1 MRFIGRFCHYI
12 ILYIP
17 FLVIF
22 LFYFASE
29 QRIQPIDYENNKKLC
44 LAILSLLLLIGN
56 ASFAAKEK
64 KYVLSSPDGTLK
76 VEISAGNELA
86 YQVMHGN
93 DTILSHSNIGLVLEN
108 GTIVGKT
115 PRITG
120 ERRRKIKDNIESPFY
135 RFKEFVATGNELDL
149 KLKGG
154 FGIIFRAYN
163 EGVAY
168 RFYTTQS
175 SDIIIKEE
183 QAEFN
188 FKEDYTAYLPYT
200 TNDKKPMAMAYQNVY
215 DITPLSKAQPK
226 LAFLPVTVDCGSVK
240 LTLLESDLEAYPGMF
255 VQSQQGK
262 YGLKGVFAPYPAKT
276 DFYPWRKQE
285 YVTETTDFISRSR
298 GSRSYPWRVLAITEK
313 DTDMPVN
320 NLVYALASPNRI
332 GDTSWIKTGKV
343 AWDWWNDWNL
353 KGVPFKAGINM
364 DTYKYYIDFASRNG
378 LEFIVLDE
386 GWYDPKSGDMLTV
399 IPELDLTELI
409 AYGKSK
415 GVEIV
420 LWTVFNVLDS
430 QLEAA
435 CKKYADMGIKGF
447 KVDFLDR
454 DDQTAVE
461 MVYRIAEMTA
471 RYKLTLDLHGIYK
484 PTGINRTYP
493 HIINFESVFGMEEVK
508 WTDIKNNMP
517 LYDVTF
523 PYIRMMAG
531 PVDYTPGAMRNATK
545 ADWRAMYYTPASM
558 GTRCHQLAA
567 YIVHDS
573 PFTMLCDAPTN
584 YLNEQECVDFIA
596 SLPVEVDS
604 TFIASGE
611 LGKYIVTVR
620 KKDVNWYIGGMTN
633 WDERDVQLDFS
644 FLPEGMSYTAVLFK
658 DGVNANKQAEDY
670 RKETIRI
677 DKDSRLTLHLASGG
691 GFAMKLELC
700 PVHGQVTGIP
710 EGKNIP
716 SFYQKYI
723 ETEGL
728 YVTSSGKVSDEAL
741 LKACDIISLMLAK
754 RPDVKAHMVKK
765 GCHVMI
771 IGKDE
776 ETCDLPEFAHICNCE
791 DSIKY
796 WNWRARGF
804 GGAPEDEFSSSCGEE
819 NLLALPQDKYVGEN
833 ILIHEFAHLIHTV
846 GIVGVEPDFN
856 ERLEA
861 LRQNAIRKGLWEKTY
876 AVSNKEEYFAE
887 CVQSFFNCN
896 RYAEPANGVHNWV
909 NRRTKLKTYDPDMYR
924 LLQEYFY
931 EIEIPIHNVVHE

>member
-1 MRFIGRFCHYI
+1 MK
-12 ILYIP
+12 
-17 FLVIF
+17 
-22 LFYFASE
+22 
-29 QRIQPIDYENNKKLC
+29 NNKKLC

-386 GWYDPKSGDMLTV
+386 GWYAPKSGDMLTV
-399 IPELDLTELI
+399 IPELDLPELI

-584 YLNEQECVDFIA
+584 YLNEQECVDFMA

-644 FLPEGMSYTAVLFK
+644 FLPEGVSYTAVLFK

-670 RKETIRI
+670 RKETICI
-677 DKDSRLTLHLASGG
+677 NKDSRLTLHLASGG

>member
-120 ERRRKIKDNIESPFY
+120 ERRRKIKDNMESPFY

-215 DITPLSKAQPK
+215 DIIPLSKAQPK

-399 IPELDLTELI
+399 IPELDLPELI

-620 KKDVNWYIGGMTN
+620 KKDVNWYIGGMTS

>member
-1 MRFIGRFCHYI
+1 MK
-12 ILYIP
+12 
-17 FLVIF
+17 
-22 LFYFASE
+22 
-29 QRIQPIDYENNKKLC
+29 NNKKLY

-215 DITPLSKAQPK
+215 DIIPLSKAQPK

-386 GWYDPKSGDMLTV
+386 GWYAPKSGDMLTV

-700 PVHGQVTGIP
+700 PVHGQVTSIP

>member
-1 MRFIGRFCHYI
+1 MK
-12 ILYIP
+12 
-17 FLVIF
+17 
-22 LFYFASE
+22 
-29 QRIQPIDYENNKKLC
+29 NNKKLC
-44 LAILSLLLLIGN
+44 FAILSLLLLIGN
-56 ASFAAKEK
+56 ASLAAKEK

-399 IPELDLTELI
+399 IPEFDLTELI

>member
-1 MRFIGRFCHYI
+1 MK
-12 ILYIP
+12 
-17 FLVIF
+17 
-22 LFYFASE
+22 
-29 QRIQPIDYENNKKLC
+29 NNKKLC
-44 LAILSLLLLIGN
+44 FAILSLLLLIGN
-56 ASFAAKEK
+56 VSLAAKEK

-76 VEISAGNELA
+76 VEISTGNELA

-93 DTILSHSNIGLVLEN
+93 DTILSHSNIALVLED

-120 ERRRKIKDNIESPFY
+120 ERRKKIKDNIESPFY

-175 SDIIIKEE
+175 SDIIIKDE

-188 FKEDYTAYLPYT
+188 FNKDYMAYLPYT
-200 TNDKKPMAMAYQNVY
+200 TNDKKPMAMAFQNVY

-285 YVTETTDFISRSR
+285 YVTETTDFISRSC

-386 GWYDPKSGDMLTV
+386 GWYAPKSGDMLTV
-399 IPELDLTELI
+399 IPELDLPELI

-584 YLNEQECVDFIA
+584 YLNEQECVDFMA

-765 GCHVMI
+765 GCHVMV

-819 NLLALPQDKYVGEN
+819 NLLALPQDKYAGEN

-846 GIVGVEPDFN
+846 GIVGVEPGFN

-861 LRQNAIRKGLWEKTY
+861 LRQHAIRKGLWEKTY

>member
-1 MRFIGRFCHYI
+1 MK
-12 ILYIP
+12 
-17 FLVIF
+17 
-22 LFYFASE
+22 
-29 QRIQPIDYENNKKLC
+29 NNKKLY

-644 FLPEGMSYTAVLFK
+644 FLPEGVSYTAVLFK

-700 PVHGQVTGIP
+700 PVHGQVTSIP

>member
-1 MRFIGRFCHYI
+1 MK
-12 ILYIP
+12 
-17 FLVIF
+17 
-22 LFYFASE
+22 
-29 QRIQPIDYENNKKLC
+29 NNKKLY

-56 ASFAAKEK
+56 ASFVAKEK

-93 DTILSHSNIGLVLEN
+93 DTILSHSNIGLVLED

-644 FLPEGMSYTAVLFK
+644 FLPEGVSYTAVLFK

-765 GCHVMI
+765 GCHVMV

-819 NLLALPQDKYVGEN
+819 NLLALSQDKYVGEN

>member
-1 MRFIGRFCHYI
+1 MK
-12 ILYIP
+12 
-17 FLVIF
+17 
-22 LFYFASE
+22 
-29 QRIQPIDYENNKKLC
+29 NNKKLC
-44 LAILSLLLLIGN
+44 FAILSLLLLIGN
-56 ASFAAKEK
+56 ASLAAKEK

-76 VEISAGNELA
+76 MEISAGNELA

-200 TNDKKPMAMAYQNVY
+200 TNDKKPMVMAYQNVY

-399 IPELDLTELI
+399 IPELDLPELI

-644 FLPEGMSYTAVLFK
+644 FLPEGVSYTAVLFK

>member
-1 MRFIGRFCHYI
+1 MK
-12 ILYIP
+12 
-17 FLVIF
+17 
-22 LFYFASE
+22 
-29 QRIQPIDYENNKKLC
+29 NNKKLC

-584 YLNEQECVDFIA
+584 YLNEQECVDFMA

-700 PVHGQVTGIP
+700 PVHGQITGIP

-909 NRRTKLKTYDPDMYR
+909 NRRTKLKAYDPDMYR

>member
-1 MRFIGRFCHYI
+1 MK
-12 ILYIP
+12 
-17 FLVIF
+17 
-22 LFYFASE
+22 
-29 QRIQPIDYENNKKLC
+29 NNKKLC
-44 LAILSLLLLIGN
+44 LAILSLLLLSGN

-120 ERRRKIKDNIESPFY
+120 ERRKKIKDNIESPFY

-200 TNDKKPMAMAYQNVY
+200 TNDKKTMAMAYQNVY

-399 IPELDLTELI
+399 IPELDLPELI

-644 FLPEGMSYTAVLFK
+644 FLPEGVSYTAVLFK

-691 GFAMKLELC
+691 GFAMKLELR

-765 GCHVMI
+765 GCHVMV

>member
-1 MRFIGRFCHYI
+1 MK
-12 ILYIP
+12 
-17 FLVIF
+17 
-22 LFYFASE
+22 
-29 QRIQPIDYENNKKLC
+29 NNKKLC

-200 TNDKKPMAMAYQNVY
+200 TNDKKPMVMAYQNVY

-240 LTLLESDLEAYPGMF
+240 LTLLESDLEAYPGVF

-285 YVTETTDFISRSR
+285 YVTETTDFISRSH

-399 IPELDLTELI
+399 IPELDLPELI

>member
-1 MRFIGRFCHYI
+1 
-12 ILYIP
+12 
-17 FLVIF
+17 
-22 LFYFASE
+22 
-29 QRIQPIDYENNKKLC
+29 
-44 LAILSLLLLIGN
+44 
-56 ASFAAKEK
+56 
-64 KYVLSSPDGTLK
+64 
-76 VEISAGNELA
+76 
-86 YQVMHGN
+86 
-93 DTILSHSNIGLVLEN
+93 
-108 GTIVGKT
+108 
-115 PRITG
+115 
-120 ERRRKIKDNIESPFY
+120 
-135 RFKEFVATGNELDL
+135 
-149 KLKGG
+149 
-154 FGIIFRAYN
+154 
-163 EGVAY
+163 
-168 RFYTTQS
+168 
-175 SDIIIKEE
+175 
-183 QAEFN
+183 
-188 FKEDYTAYLPYT
+188 
-200 TNDKKPMAMAYQNVY
+200 MAYQNVY

-298 GSRSYPWRVLAITEK
+298 GFRSYPWRVLAITEK

>member
-1 MRFIGRFCHYI
+1 MK
-12 ILYIP
+12 
-17 FLVIF
+17 
-22 LFYFASE
+22 
-29 QRIQPIDYENNKKLC
+29 NNRTLG
-44 LAILSLLLLIGN
+44 LAILSLLLFIGN
-56 ASFAAKEK
+56 APLAAKVRN
-64 KYVLSSPDGTLK
+64 YTLSSPDGGLK
-76 VEISAGNELA
+76 VEISTGDGLS
-86 YQVMHGN
+86 YRIMHEN
-93 DTILSHSNIGLVLEN
+93 DTILSHSNIGLVLAD
-108 GTIVGKT
+108 GTLVGKSSRVT
-115 PRITG
+115 R
-120 ERRRKIKDNIESPFY
+120 ERRKKIEDKVESPFY
-135 RFKEFVATGNELDL
+135 RFKEFVAACNELDL
-149 KLKGG
+149 KLQGG
-154 FGIIFRAYN
+154 FGVTFRAYDD
-163 EGVAY
+163 GVAY
-168 RFYTTQS
+168 RFYTTVAS
-175 SDIIIKEE
+175 EVTVKDEV
-183 QAEFN
+183 AEFN
-188 FKEDYTAYLPYT
+188 FLQDYTAYLPYT

-700 PVHGQVTGIP
+700 PVHGQVTSIP

-765 GCHVMI
+765 GCHVMV

>member
-1 MRFIGRFCHYI
+1 MK
-12 ILYIP
+12 
-17 FLVIF
+17 
-22 LFYFASE
+22 
-29 QRIQPIDYENNKKLC
+29 NNKKLY

-56 ASFAAKEK
+56 ASLAAKEK

-76 VEISAGNELA
+76 VEISVGNELA

-399 IPELDLTELI
+399 IPELDLPELI

-765 GCHVMI
+765 GCHVMV

>member
-1 MRFIGRFCHYI
+1 MK
-12 ILYIP
+12 
-17 FLVIF
+17 
-22 LFYFASE
+22 
-29 QRIQPIDYENNKKLC
+29 NNKKLC
-44 LAILSLLLLIGN
+44 LAILSLLLLSGN

-226 LAFLPVTVDCGSVK
+226 LAFLPVTVDCSSVK
-240 LTLLESDLEAYPGMF
+240 LTLLESDLEAYPDMF

-386 GWYDPKSGDMLTV
+386 GWYAPKSGDMLTV
-399 IPELDLTELI
+399 IPELDLPELI

>member
-1 MRFIGRFCHYI
+1 MK
-12 ILYIP
+12 
-17 FLVIF
+17 
-22 LFYFASE
+22 
-29 QRIQPIDYENNKKLC
+29 NNKKLC

-200 TNDKKPMAMAYQNVY
+200 TNDKQPMAMAFQNVY

-399 IPELDLTELI
+399 IPELDLPELI

-584 YLNEQECVDFIA
+584 YLNEQECVDFMA

-670 RKETIRI
+670 RKETICI
-677 DKDSRLTLHLASGG
+677 NKDSRLTLHLASGG

>member
-1 MRFIGRFCHYI
+1 MK
-12 ILYIP
+12 
-17 FLVIF
+17 
-22 LFYFASE
+22 
-29 QRIQPIDYENNKKLC
+29 NNKKLC
-44 LAILSLLLLIGN
+44 FAILSLLLLIGN
-56 ASFAAKEK
+56 ASLAAKEK

-76 VEISAGNELA
+76 MEISAGNELA

-200 TNDKKPMAMAYQNVY
+200 TNDKKPMVMAYQNVY

-262 YGLKGVFAPYPAKT
+262 YGLKGVFAPYPAKI

-386 GWYDPKSGDMLTV
+386 GWYAPKSGDMLTV
-399 IPELDLTELI
+399 IPELDLPELI

>member
-1 MRFIGRFCHYI
+1 
-12 ILYIP
+12 
-17 FLVIF
+17 
-22 LFYFASE
+22 
-29 QRIQPIDYENNKKLC
+29 
-44 LAILSLLLLIGN
+44 
-56 ASFAAKEK
+56 
-64 KYVLSSPDGTLK
+64 
-76 VEISAGNELA
+76 
-86 YQVMHGN
+86 
-93 DTILSHSNIGLVLEN
+93 
-108 GTIVGKT
+108 
-115 PRITG
+115 
-120 ERRRKIKDNIESPFY
+120 
-135 RFKEFVATGNELDL
+135 
-149 KLKGG
+149 
-154 FGIIFRAYN
+154 
-163 EGVAY
+163 
-168 RFYTTQS
+168 
-175 SDIIIKEE
+175 
-183 QAEFN
+183 
-188 FKEDYTAYLPYT
+188 
-200 TNDKKPMAMAYQNVY
+200 
-215 DITPLSKAQPK
+215 
-226 LAFLPVTVDCGSVK
+226 
-240 LTLLESDLEAYPGMF
+240 
-255 VQSQQGK
+255 
-262 YGLKGVFAPYPAKT
+262 
-276 DFYPWRKQE
+276 
-285 YVTETTDFISRSR
+285 
-298 GSRSYPWRVLAITEK
+298 
-313 DTDMPVN
+313 
-320 NLVYALASPNRI
+320 
-332 GDTSWIKTGKV
+332 
-343 AWDWWNDWNL
+343 
-353 KGVPFKAGINM
+353 
-364 DTYKYYIDFASRNG
+364 
-378 LEFIVLDE
+378 
-386 GWYDPKSGDMLTV
+386 MLTV
-399 IPELDLTELI
+399 IPELDLPELI
-409 AYGKSK
+409 VYGKSK

-430 QLEAA
+430 QLESA

>member
-1 MRFIGRFCHYI
+1 MK
-12 ILYIP
+12 
-17 FLVIF
+17 
-22 LFYFASE
+22 
-29 QRIQPIDYENNKKLC
+29 NNKKLC

-215 DITPLSKAQPK
+215 DVTPLSKAQPK

-399 IPELDLTELI
+399 IPELDLPELI

-700 PVHGQVTGIP
+700 PVHGQVTSIP

-765 GCHVMI
+765 GCHVMV

>member
-1 MRFIGRFCHYI
+1 MK
-12 ILYIP
+12 
-17 FLVIF
+17 
-22 LFYFASE
+22 
-29 QRIQPIDYENNKKLC
+29 NNKKLC
-44 LAILSLLLLIGN
+44 LAILSLLLLIRN

-332 GDTSWIKTGKV
+332 GDTSWVKTGKV

-378 LEFIVLDE
+378 IEFIVLDE

-399 IPELDLTELI
+399 IPELDLPELI

>member
-1 MRFIGRFCHYI
+1 MK
-12 ILYIP
+12 
-17 FLVIF
+17 
-22 LFYFASE
+22 
-29 QRIQPIDYENNKKLC
+29 NNKKLC

-120 ERRRKIKDNIESPFY
+120 ERRRKIKDNMESPFY

-765 GCHVMI
+765 GCHVMV

>member
-1 MRFIGRFCHYI
+1 MK
-12 ILYIP
+12 
-17 FLVIF
+17 
-22 LFYFASE
+22 
-29 QRIQPIDYENNKKLC
+29 NNKKLC
-44 LAILSLLLLIGN
+44 FAILSLLLLIGN
-56 ASFAAKEK
+56 ASLAAKEK

-76 VEISAGNELA
+76 VEISTGNELA

-93 DTILSHSNIGLVLEN
+93 DTILSHSNIALVLED

-120 ERRRKIKDNIESPFY
+120 ERRKKIKDNIESPFY

-175 SDIIIKEE
+175 SDIIIKDE

-200 TNDKKPMAMAYQNVY
+200 TNDKKPMAMAFQNVY
-215 DITPLSKAQPK
+215 DITPLSKAQSK

-255 VQSQQGK
+255 VQLQQGK

-298 GSRSYPWRVLAITEK
+298 GSRFYPWRVLAITEK

-386 GWYDPKSGDMLTV
+386 GWYAPKSGDMLTV
-399 IPELDLTELI
+399 IPELDLPELI

-531 PVDYTPGAMRNATK
+531 TVDYTPGAMRNATK

-584 YLNEQECVDFIA
+584 YLNEQECVDFMA

-670 RKETIRI
+670 RKETIRVN
-677 DKDSRLTLHLASGG
+677 KDSRLTLHLASGG

-765 GCHVMI
+765 GCHVMV

-819 NLLALPQDKYVGEN
+819 NLLALPQDKYAGEN

-846 GIVGVEPDFN
+846 GIVGVEPGFN

-861 LRQNAIRKGLWEKTY
+861 LRQHAIRKGLWEKTY

>member
-1 MRFIGRFCHYI
+1 MK
-12 ILYIP
+12 
-17 FLVIF
+17 
-22 LFYFASE
+22 
-29 QRIQPIDYENNKKLC
+29 NNRTLG
-44 LAILSLLLLIGN
+44 LAILSLLLFIGN
-56 ASFAAKEK
+56 APLAAKVK
-64 KYVLSSPDGTLK
+64 NYTLSSPDGGLK
-76 VEISAGNELA
+76 VEISTGDGLS
-86 YQVMHGN
+86 YRIMHEN
-93 DTILSHSNIGLVLEN
+93 DTILSHSNIGLVLAD
-108 GTIVGKT
+108 GTLVGKSSRVT
-115 PRITG
+115 R
-120 ERRRKIKDNIESPFY
+120 ERRKKIEDKVESPFY
-135 RFKEFVATGNELDL
+135 RFKEFVAACNELDL
-149 KLKGG
+149 KLQGG
-154 FGIIFRAYN
+154 FGVTFRAYN
-163 EGVAY
+163 DGVAY
-168 RFYTTQS
+168 RFYTTVTS
-175 SDIIIKEE
+175 EVTVKDEV
-183 QAEFN
+183 AEFN
-188 FKEDYTAYLPYT
+188 FPQDYTAYLPYT
-200 TNDKKPMAMAYQNVY
+200 TNDKQPMAMAFQNVY

-226 LAFLPVTVDCGSVK
+226 QAFLPVTVDCGSVK

-700 PVHGQVTGIP
+700 PVHGQVTSIP

-765 GCHVMI
+765 GCHVMV

>member
-1 MRFIGRFCHYI
+1 MK
-12 ILYIP
+12 
-17 FLVIF
+17 
-22 LFYFASE
+22 
-29 QRIQPIDYENNKKLC
+29 NNKKLC

-56 ASFAAKEK
+56 ASLAAKEK

-93 DTILSHSNIGLVLEN
+93 DTILSHSNIALVLEN

-120 ERRRKIKDNIESPFY
+120 ERRKKIKDNVESPFY

-188 FKEDYTAYLPYT
+188 FKGDYTAYLPYT
-200 TNDKKPMAMAYQNVY
+200 TNDKQPMAMAFQNVY

-399 IPELDLTELI
+399 IPELDLPELI

-584 YLNEQECVDFIA
+584 YLNEQECVDFMA

-658 DGVNANKQAEDY
+658 DGVNTNKQAEDY

-677 DKDSRLTLHLASGG
+677 NKDSRLTLHLASGG

>member
-1 MRFIGRFCHYI
+1 MK
-12 ILYIP
+12 
-17 FLVIF
+17 
-22 LFYFASE
+22 
-29 QRIQPIDYENNKKLC
+29 NNKKLC
-44 LAILSLLLLIGN
+44 LAILSLLLLIRN

-200 TNDKKPMAMAYQNVY
+200 TNDKKPMVMAYQNVY

-240 LTLLESDLEAYPGMF
+240 LTLLESDLEAYPGVF

-399 IPELDLTELI
+399 IPELDLPELI

>member
-1 MRFIGRFCHYI
+1 MK
-12 ILYIP
+12 
-17 FLVIF
+17 
-22 LFYFASE
+22 
-29 QRIQPIDYENNKKLC
+29 NNKKLC
-44 LAILSLLLLIGN
+44 LAILSLLLLIRN

-200 TNDKKPMAMAYQNVY
+200 TNDKKPMVMAYQNVY

-399 IPELDLTELI
+399 IPELDLPELI

-644 FLPEGMSYTAVLFK
+644 FLPEGVSYTAVLFK

>member
-1 MRFIGRFCHYI
+1 MK
-12 ILYIP
+12 
-17 FLVIF
+17 
-22 LFYFASE
+22 
-29 QRIQPIDYENNKKLC
+29 NNKKLC

-215 DITPLSKAQPK
+215 DVTPLSKAQPK

-262 YGLKGVFAPYPAKT
+262 YGLKGVFAPYPDKT

-332 GDTSWIKTGKV
+332 GDTSWVKTGKV

-378 LEFIVLDE
+378 IEFIVLDE

-399 IPELDLTELI
+399 IPELDLPELI

-620 KKDVNWYIGGMTN
+620 KKDVNWYIGGMTS

>member
-1 MRFIGRFCHYI
+1 MK
-12 ILYIP
+12 
-17 FLVIF
+17 
-22 LFYFASE
+22 
-29 QRIQPIDYENNKKLC
+29 NNKKLY

-226 LAFLPVTVDCGSVK
+226 LAFLPVTVDCSSVK

-399 IPELDLTELI
+399 IPELDLPELI

-700 PVHGQVTGIP
+700 PVHGQVTSIP

-765 GCHVMI
+765 GCHVMV

>member
-1 MRFIGRFCHYI
+1 MK
-12 ILYIP
+12 
-17 FLVIF
+17 
-22 LFYFASE
+22 
-29 QRIQPIDYENNKKLC
+29 NNKKLC

-320 NLVYALASPNRI
+320 NLVYALAFPNRI

>member
-1 MRFIGRFCHYI
+1 MK
-12 ILYIP
+12 
-17 FLVIF
+17 
-22 LFYFASE
+22 
-29 QRIQPIDYENNKKLC
+29 NNKKLC

-200 TNDKKPMAMAYQNVY
+200 TNDKKPMVMAYQNVY

-240 LTLLESDLEAYPGMF
+240 LTLLESDLEAYPGVF

-285 YVTETTDFISRSR
+285 YVTETADFISRSR

-399 IPELDLTELI
+399 IPELDLPELI

>member
-1 MRFIGRFCHYI
+1 MK
-12 ILYIP
+12 
-17 FLVIF
+17 
-22 LFYFASE
+22 
-29 QRIQPIDYENNKKLC
+29 NNKKLC
-44 LAILSLLLLIGN
+44 FAILSLLLLIGN
-56 ASFAAKEK
+56 ASLAAKEK

-200 TNDKKPMAMAYQNVY
+200 TNDKKPMVMAYQNVY

-399 IPELDLTELI
+399 IPELDLPELI

-861 LRQNAIRKGLWEKTY
+861 LRQNTIRKGLWEKTY

>member
-1 MRFIGRFCHYI
+1 MK
-12 ILYIP
+12 
-17 FLVIF
+17 
-22 LFYFASE
+22 
-29 QRIQPIDYENNKKLC
+29 NNKKLC

-56 ASFAAKEK
+56 ASLAAKEK

-76 VEISAGNELA
+76 VEISAGNELV
-86 YQVMHGN
+86 YQVMYGN
-93 DTILSHSNIGLVLEN
+93 DTILSHSNIALVLED
-108 GTIVGKT
+108 GTIVGRT

-120 ERRRKIKDNIESPFY
+120 ERRKKIKDNIESPFY

-200 TNDKKPMAMAYQNVY
+200 TNDKQPMAMAFQNVY

-364 DTYKYYIDFASRNG
+364 DTYKYYIDFASQNG

-399 IPELDLTELI
+399 IPELDLPELI

-584 YLNEQECVDFIA
+584 YLNEQECVDFMA

-677 DKDSRLTLHLASGG
+677 NKDSRLTLHLASGG

-833 ILIHEFAHLIHTV
+833 ILIHEFAHLVHTV

-909 NRRTKLKTYDPDMYR
+909 NRRTKLKAYDPDMYR

>member
-1 MRFIGRFCHYI
+1 MK
-12 ILYIP
+12 
-17 FLVIF
+17 
-22 LFYFASE
+22 
-29 QRIQPIDYENNKKLC
+29 NNKKLC
-44 LAILSLLLLIGN
+44 LAILSLLLLIRN

-215 DITPLSKAQPK
+215 DIIPLSKAQPK

-399 IPELDLTELI
+399 IPELDLPELI

-620 KKDVNWYIGGMTN
+620 KKDVNWYIGGMTS

>member
-1 MRFIGRFCHYI
+1 MK
-12 ILYIP
+12 
-17 FLVIF
+17 
-22 LFYFASE
+22 
-29 QRIQPIDYENNKKLC
+29 NNKKLC

-364 DTYKYYIDFASRNG
+364 DTYKYYIDFASQNG
-378 LEFIVLDE
+378 LEFIVLYE

-765 GCHVMI
+765 GCHVMV

>member
-1 MRFIGRFCHYI
+1 MK
-12 ILYIP
+12 
-17 FLVIF
+17 
-22 LFYFASE
+22 
-29 QRIQPIDYENNKKLC
+29 NNKKLC

-56 ASFAAKEK
+56 ASLAAKEK

-76 VEISAGNELA
+76 VEISAGNELV

-93 DTILSHSNIGLVLEN
+93 DTILSHSNIALVLED
-108 GTIVGKT
+108 GTIVGRT

-120 ERRRKIKDNIESPFY
+120 ERRKKIKDNIESPFY

-200 TNDKKPMAMAYQNVY
+200 TNDKQPMAMAFQNIY

-399 IPELDLTELI
+399 IPELDLPELI

-584 YLNEQECVDFIA
+584 YLNEQECVDFMA

-677 DKDSRLTLHLASGG
+677 NKDSRLTLHLASGG

-833 ILIHEFAHLIHTV
+833 ILIHEFAHLVHTV

-909 NRRTKLKTYDPDMYR
+909 NRRTKLKAYDPDMYR

>member
-1 MRFIGRFCHYI
+1 MK
-12 ILYIP
+12 
-17 FLVIF
+17 
-22 LFYFASE
+22 
-29 QRIQPIDYENNKKLC
+29 NNKKLC
-44 LAILSLLLLIGN
+44 LAILSLLLLSGN

-262 YGLKGVFAPYPAKT
+262 YGLKGVFAPYPDKT

-386 GWYDPKSGDMLTV
+386 GWYAPKSGDMLTV
-399 IPELDLTELI
+399 IPELDLPELI